1 MAATVLA
8 ICDREKY
15 EYTNVLSNWYIQM
28 RLNRSED
35 FGCTTI
41 HSGKHRIKFA

>member
-1 MAATVLA
+1 MAATALA

-15 EYTNVLSNWYIQM
+15 NNVPSNWYIQM

-35 FGCTTI
+35 FGCTAI
-41 HSGKHRIKFA
+41 RSGKHRIKFA